1 MFLAVF
7 TLILSDDK
15 NRFFQSTV
23 ENSLNDWERLQRNN
37 GGMVS
42 IGACVEKRL
51 GKKNRS
57 TDKLLP
63 SHQNLIENFSKE
75 DSKIL
80 AFVRYGVWAVLLSIE
95 LISTKVVSA
104 HVAIY
109 VHFEVRSY
117 IFSAWINRDSKFS
130 RIFIIFYNIHAI
142 FFFLF
147 LCVIRAISFF
157 FYVSSYWFLFLW

>member
-63 SHQNLIENFSKE
+63 SHQNLTENFSKE

-80 AFVRYGVWAVLLSIE
+80 AICSIRCT
-95 LISTKVVSA
+95 SCVVINRTYFYESSKCTCCDLRPFWGK
-104 HVAIY
+104 I
-109 VHFEVRSY
+109 VHFFRMNKSWFKVFSY
-117 IFSAWINRDSKFS
+117 F
-130 RIFIIFYNIHAI
+130 HH
-142 FFFLF
+142 FL
-147 LCVIRAISFF
+147 
-157 FYVSSYWFLFLW
+157 